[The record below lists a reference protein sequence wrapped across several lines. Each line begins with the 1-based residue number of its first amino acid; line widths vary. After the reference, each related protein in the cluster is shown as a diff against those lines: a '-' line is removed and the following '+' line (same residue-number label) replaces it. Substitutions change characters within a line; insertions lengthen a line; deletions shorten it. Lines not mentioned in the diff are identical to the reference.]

1 MKKLK
6 TILKCICFVG
16 IFLLLFLYV
25 QELLR
30 DKWAEGEYNVSTKVK
45 GFYAEEEN
53 TLDVIFI
60 GSSQMYADMAPAVL
74 FHEYG
79 ITSYDFCANEQ
90 PMWIS
95 YYYIKEALKHQNP
108 KVIVLDVFTVYGED
122 YEEEGVTHINL
133 DDLPMSLNKLAA
145 IRDSVPEGV
154 RYSYYLPLAKYHNTW
169 TDFYEGKAELAFY
182 HEKDSYK
189 GYSPFVFAADYEK
202 GAKAEVVT
210 QTEAEPVPDRAKT
223 WLLKIIALCE
233 EEDVPLVLIK
243 TPNGNAERQ
252 KLYNSV
258 AELAKETDTPF
269 LNMNILLDGQAHINV
284 LQAEKVSM
292 MMGEY
297 LIEHYEFE
305 DKRDN
310 SDFASWAADAELFYR
325 QKAKCQL
332 ISAADFREYVSL
344 LDDDNYIVCISAKNS
359 RKQPFSEEN
368 IAFMND
374 VLGLKC
380 SLADF
385 PEGTYCA
392 VIDGGIVVYETEE
405 EAQRNVSEAD
415 EFTLETSGLNIWVA
429 SPGSL
434 QDRQS
439 HITINGTEFSMDGDG
454 LNIAVYDKVLG
465 ELFEMSLLDLEQG
478 MMPVRK

>member
-6 TILKCICFVG
+6 TILKCICFAG
-16 IFLLLFLYV
+16 IFILLFVYV

-30 DKWAEGEYNVSTKVK
+30 DKWAEGEYNVSVKVK

-74 FHEYG
+74 FSEYG

-90 PMWIS
+90 PLWIS

-108 KVIVLDVFTVYGED
+108 KVIVLDVFTAYGGD

-133 DDLPMSLNKLAA
+133 DDLPLSFNKLAA
-145 IRDSVPEGV
+145 IHDSVPVGM
-154 RYSYYLPLAKYHNTW
+154 RYSYYFPLAKYHNTW

-182 HEKDSYK
+182 HAKDPYK
-189 GYSPFVFAADYEK
+189 GYSPFVFAADYGE
-202 GAKAEVVT
+202 GAKAEVVN
-210 QTEAEPVPDRAKT
+210 QTEKAPIPDKARA
-223 WLLKIIALCE
+223 WLLKIIELCRQE
-233 EEDVPLVLIK
+233 EVPLVLVK

-258 AELAKETDTPF
+258 AELAEETETPF
-269 LNMNILLDGQAHINV
+269 LNMNVLLDGQAHINV
-284 LQAEKVSM
+284 LQAEKVSI
-292 MMGEY
+292 MMGKY
-297 LIEHYEFE
+297 LTAHYEFE
-305 DKRDN
+305 DKREN
-310 SDFASWAADAELFYR
+310 PDFASWAENAELFYR
-325 QKAKCQL
+325 QKAKCLL
-332 ISAADFREYVSL
+332 IGAMDFSDYISL
-344 LDDDNYIVCISAKNS
+344 LEDDNYVVCISAKNS
-359 RKQPFSEEN
+359 GKQPFSEED
-368 IAFMND
+368 IAFMNETLD
-374 VLGLKC
+374 LKC
-380 SLADF
+380 GLDEC

-392 VIDGGIVVYETEE
+392 VIDGGTVVYETK
-405 EAQRNVSEAD
+405 EAAQKNISEAD

-434 QDRQS
+434 QDRES
-439 HITINGTEFSMDGDG
+439 HITVNGTEFSMDGDG

-465 ELFEMSLLDLEQG
+465 ELFEMSLLDINRELT
-478 MMPVRK
+478 PIRR